1 MVNKTLNSGIKS
13 PSNVEDEEFDSEK
26 RVSSL
31 YRHFWMRKRRFGYFT
46 VDFLYDSKEKQAY
59 AIGLDCFLNAKTVSM
74 FIPQVTSFA

>member
-1 MVNKTLNSGIKS
+1 MRALYKTLYIQLKQ
-13 PSNVEDEEFDSEK
+13 
-26 RVSSL
+26 
-31 YRHFWMRKRRFGYFT
+31 FGYFT